1 MDYIREY
8 EKWKYLNCLDAEM
21 RKELKAIEFDE
32 TAKINQFSNFVEFG
46 TAGMRGTMGIGPNR
60 MNLFTVRRTT
70 VGLAKYIKSVHK
82 EKDGVVIIYDTR
94 NNSRRF
100 AEYIAKV
107 LSEYGI
113 KVFIS
118 KDVRPTP
125 FLSYAVLNMKAVAGI
140 NITASHNRKE
150 DNGYKIYLSDGA
162 QFSSPEDKTIIK
174 FVNETNENE
183 YFVPE
188 SEMKYDKKLIN
199 FIPPKI
205 EKGFL
210 DTALSLLLHKDFC
223 KKHGKD
229 IKVVYTPLHGTG
241 YTFLEEG
248 FKRAGFTNVYVV
260 KSQNDKCGDFKTVA
274 YPNPES
280 PLAFNEALK
289 LAKTK
294 DADIIVA
301 TDPDADRLGVYV
313 RIKKGHYVPLTG
325 NELASVLFEYVSY
338 FKKKRMNLKNAL
350 AAKSF
355 VTTRLLDVIAERYGI
370 EFKVTPTGFKW
381 IGKEINK
388 SKKTLIFGAEES
400 YGAILSDYVRDKD
413 AIGTTLFVLEMALV
427 CKNAGFTLYQM
438 LNLLYNHYGA
448 YKNYVFSTTYEG
460 VSGKAKINGIMDKLI
475 NTPFTSLS
483 GVKVTHM
490 YNYNNNIVH
499 DFVSG
504 SNRHFDFVPNN
515 TVKYVLAD
523 DTTITI
529 RPSGTEP
536 KIKIYFDIHDKTE
549 KLTDKKYALL
559 EKSLRKIL
567 A

>member
-8 EKWKYLNCLDAEM
+8 EKWKYLNCLDADM
-21 RKELKAIEFDE
+21 RKELKSIELDE
-32 TAKINQFSNFVEFG
+32 TAKINQFSSFVEFG

-60 MNLFTVRRTT
+60 MNIFTIRRTT
-70 VGLAKYIKSVHK
+70 IGLAKYIKSIHK

-94 NNSRRF
+94 NNSKKF
-100 AEYIAKV
+100 AEYISKV

-125 FLSYAVLNMKAVAGI
+125 FLSYAVLSMKAVAGI

-162 QFSSPEDKTIIK
+162 QFSAPDDKTIIK
-174 FVNETNENE
+174 LVNETTENE

-188 SEMKYDKKLIN
+188 AEMKYDKRLIN
-199 FIPPKI
+199 FIPSKV
-205 EKGFL
+205 EKDFL
-210 DTALSLLLHKDFC
+210 DKALSLLLHKDFC
-223 KKHGKD
+223 KKNGKN

-241 YTFLEEG
+241 YVFLEEG

-260 KSQNDKCGDFKTVA
+260 KSQNDKCGEFKTVA

-280 PLAFNEALK
+280 ALAFTEALK
-289 LAKTK
+289 LAKAK
-294 DADIIVA
+294 DADIVVA

-313 RIKKGHYVPLTG
+313 RVKKGKYMPLTG
-325 NELASVLFEYVSY
+325 NELASVLFEYIAY

-355 VTTRLLDVIAERYGI
+355 VTTRLLDVIAKRYGI

-388 SKKTLIFGAEES
+388 SKKTMIFGAEES
-400 YGAILSDYVRDKD
+400 YGAVLSDYVRDKD

-438 LNLLYNHYGA
+438 LNLLYNQYGT

-460 VSGKAKINGIMDKLI
+460 VSGKSKINSIMNKLI
-475 NTPFTSLS
+475 NTPFASLA
-483 GVKVTHM
+483 GIKTMYM
-490 YNYNNNIVH
+490 YNYNTNIMH
-499 DFVSG
+499 DFTTG
-504 SNRHFDFVPNN
+504 KDRHFEFVPNN
-515 TVKYVLAD
+515 TVKFVLAD
-523 DTTITI
+523 DTAITI

-536 KIKIYFDIHDKTE
+536 KIKIYFDIHDKSE
-549 KLTDKKYALL
+549 KLTEKKFNML
-559 EKSLRKIL
+559 EKPLRKIL